1 MQERGLIVCS
11 LHAEQIDVVIEA
23 TGAETS
29 VPSLLIHFV
38 GTKGT
43 VVQVGMGKDAPQVP
57 VSQVISKELL
67 YRGSFRYGPGDY
79 ALAISLVA
87 TGRIKLAELVTHRYA
102 FEEAEKAFAAARAGS
117 GADGKPVIKV
127 LM

>member
-1 MQERGLIVCS
+1 MVYVRIS
-11 LHAEQIDVVIEA
+11 LVACM
-23 TGAETS
+23 TR
-29 VPSLLIHFV
+29 LL
-38 GTKGT
+38 TE
-43 VVQVGMGKDAPQVP
+43 
-57 VSQVISKELL
+57 SCLL
-67 YRGSFRYGPGDY
+67 RQPGDY

-87 TGRIKLAELVTHRYA
+87 SGRIKLAELVTHRYA